1 MKRILAAVAGL
12 VLLAG
17 CASAP
22 PAATTGAGPTSHS
35 TVATH
40 GAPGKTLH
48 ITLKATVTGDG
59 EAAASYAGDP
69 TDPDGGVEPFTGS
82 WQREFD
88 IGYMDWAAINKVEL
102 KVTERS
108 NKNVRV
114 DCTILYD
121 DTVGGHGHKT
131 GPGKTTRCIIAY
143 GDVGDDN
150 PDDTD

>member
-1 MKRILAAVAGL
+1 MLAAVAGP

-22 PAATTGAGPTSHS
+22 PTGTTATAPTFPATAAATNG
-35 TVATH
+35 VA
-40 GAPGKTLH
+40 GKTHH
-48 ITLKATVTGDG
+48 ITLKAAVTGDG

-88 IGYMDWAAINKVEL
+88 IGYQDWAAMDKVEL

-150 PDDTD
+150 PEDTD